1 MLLFALAAKLGRT
14 VAQLKRELS
23 AREWTEWR
31 AYAAY
36 HRGLIIALADD
47 EENSKTY
54 IEPF

>member
-1 MLLFALAAKLGRT
+1 MLLFALACKLGRT

-23 AREWTEWR
+23 AREWTDWR

-36 HRGLIIALADD
+36 RRGVIIALAED
-47 EENSKTY
+47 EDNPKTY